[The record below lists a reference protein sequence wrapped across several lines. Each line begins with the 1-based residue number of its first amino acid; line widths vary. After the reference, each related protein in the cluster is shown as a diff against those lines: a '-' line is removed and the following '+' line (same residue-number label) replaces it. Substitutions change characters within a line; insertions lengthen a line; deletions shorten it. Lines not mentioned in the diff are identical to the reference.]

1 MYVYYSPD
9 NDFATH
15 FSAHNTLQENASG
28 VVLECIMS
36 AKMGSKIVVGTVI
49 HVRHVG
55 NSHTNTIN
63 FI

>member
-15 FSAHNTLQENASG
+15 FSTHNTLHENALG

-36 AKMGSKIVVGTVI
+36 AKMGRKIVVGTVI
-49 HVRHVG
+49 YTRPKKKRR
-55 NSHTNTIN
+55 IQ
-63 FI
+63 